1 MDALTTPSNWQRVRL
16 GDILTL
22 KHGRDYK
29 KFKLGN
35 IPVYGSGGYMLSIN
49 NFLHNGESVCI
60 GRKGT
65 IDKPIYLNG
74 KFWVVDTLFYSYSF
88 KKSIPKFIFYAFSII
103 KWSNYN
109 EATGVPSLTKMTIS
123 NIEIP
128 LPPLNEQIAIANILS
143 DVDRYLY
150 SLDALILKKESVK
163 KALSFEL
170 LSQRKRLKGFNQN
183 WQRVRL
189 GDICEITTGSLD
201 ANEMVHYGKYR
212 FYTCAK
218 KYYFIDKYAFDTEA
232 ILISGNGAY
241 VGYVHYYKGKFNAY
255 QRTYVLDNF
264 SEHIIFVKYFL
275 TMFLQSHIQT
285 NKNEGNTPYIVMAT
299 LKDFEIPLPPLNEQ
313 IAIANI
319 LSDVDRYLYSLD
331 ALILKKESVKKAL
344 SFELLSQ
351 RKRLKGFNQNWQRVR
366 LGDIC
371 EITTGSLDANE
382 MVHYG
387 KYRFYTCAK
396 KYYFIDKYAFD
407 TEAILIS
414 GNGAYVGYVHYY
426 KGKFNAYQRT
436 YVLDNFSEHIIFV
449 KYFLT
454 MFLQSH
460 IQTNKNEGN
469 TPYIVM
475 ATLKDF
481 EIPLPPLNEQIA
493 IANILSDLD
502 NEIISLKN
510 KKRQFDNIKKA
521 LNHDLMSAKIRVLKK

>member
-1 MDALTTPSNWQRVRL
+1 MDALTTPSNWQKVRL
-16 GDILTL
+16 GDIGKPCMCKRVM
-22 KHGRDYK
+22 KHQTTRYGEIPFYK
-29 KFKLGN
+29 IGTFGNTADAFISKKLFLEYKTKYSFPKKGD
-35 IPVYGSGGYMLSIN
+35 ILISASGT
-49 NFLHNGESVCI
+49 I
-60 GRKGT
+60 GRAVIYDGKPAYFQDSNIVW
-65 IDKPIYLNG
+65 IDNDETLVKND
-74 KFWVVDTLFYSYSF
+74 FLFYTYSNV
-88 KKSIPKFIFYAFSII
+88 
-103 KWSNYN
+103 KWNTEHTTILRLYN
-109 EATGVPSLTKMTIS
+109 DNFRNTL
-123 NIEIP
+123 IP

-143 DVDRYLY
+143 DVDRYLC

-218 KYYFIDKYAFDTEA
+218 EYYFIDKYAFDTEA

-285 NKNEGNTPYIVMAT
+285 NRNEGNTPYIVMAT
-299 LKDFEIPLPPLNEQ
+299 LKDFEIPIPPLNEQ

-319 LSDVDRYLYSLD
+319 LS
-331 ALILKKESVKKAL
+331 A
-344 SFELLSQ
+344 
-351 RKRLKGFNQNWQRVR
+351 
-366 LGDIC
+366 
-371 EITTGSLDANE
+371 
-382 MVHYG
+382 
-387 KYRFYTCAK
+387 
-396 KYYFIDKYAFD
+396 
-407 TEAILIS
+407 
-414 GNGAYVGYVHYY
+414 
-426 KGKFNAYQRT
+426 
-436 YVLDNFSEHIIFV
+436 
-449 KYFLT
+449 
-454 MFLQSH
+454 
-460 IQTNKNEGN
+460 
-469 TPYIVM
+469 
-475 ATLKDF
+475 
-481 EIPLPPLNEQIA
+481 
-493 IANILSDLD
+493 LD

>member
-1 MDALTTPSNWQRVRL
+1 MDALTTPSNWQKVRL

-29 KFKLGN
+29 NFKLGN

-123 NIEIP
+123 NIEIL

-143 DVDRYLY
+143 DVDHYLY

-189 GDICEITTGSLD
+189 GDIANYLTSNLSAEQITQQ
-201 ANEMVHYGKYR
+201 GKIKVYDVNN
-212 FYTCAK
+212 FIGYTDTT
-218 KYYFIDKYAFDTEA
+218 FISDK
-232 ILISGNGAY
+232 
-241 VGYVHYYKGKFNAY
+241 
-255 QRTYVLDNF
+255 
-264 SEHIIFVKYFL
+264 
-275 TMFLQSHIQT
+275 
-285 NKNEGNTPYIVMAT
+285 PYISIV
-299 LKDFEIPLPPLNEQ
+299 KDGSVGRVRILPPKTNILSTMGALVANHKTTTEFLFYLLSNFDFKNFTSGSIIPHIYFKDYKEKTIFLPPLNEQ

-319 LSDVDRYLYSLD
+319 LSALD
-331 ALILKKESVKKAL
+331 
-344 SFELLSQ
+344 
-351 RKRLKGFNQNWQRVR
+351 
-366 LGDIC
+366 
-371 EITTGSLDANE
+371 
-382 MVHYG
+382 H
-387 KYRFYTCAK
+387 
-396 KYYFIDKYAFD
+396 
-407 TEAILIS
+407 
-414 GNGAYVGYVHYY
+414 
-426 KGKFNAYQRT
+426 
-436 YVLDNFSEHIIFV
+436 
-449 KYFLT
+449 
-454 MFLQSH
+454 
-460 IQTNKNEGN
+460 
-469 TPYIVM
+469 
-475 ATLKDF
+475 
-481 EIPLPPLNEQIA
+481 
-493 IANILSDLD
+493 
-502 NEIISLKN
+502 EIISLKN